1 MDATSTALASSSP
14 SNSSKHW
21 KYDVFLSFRGEDT
34 RKNFTDHLYCTLIDN
49 RVNAYI
55 DEKELPRGENISE
68 ELKQAIEQSRI
79 SVIVF
84 SNGYADSTWCLE
96 ELEKIMECRRR
107 RLSQMVFPIFYD
119 VDPTQVR
126 KQTGSFAEA
135 FQRHEANFPEDKD
148 KIQRWRSALFE
159 AANLAGGNLKNN
171 DGYEGKFVEKI
182 VAEITRKL
190 NNICLHVATNEIGM
204 TSRMQEVSNYLH
216 VGGSDDVRIIGIWG
230 MIGTGKTT
238 VAKAIFNKFYRS
250 FQGESFLEVS
260 KGDMVKLQKQL
271 LYDILKPAKIEVSS
285 VAEGTKKIKDKLGS
299 IKVLVIFDHID
310 SEEQLCDLAINRDS
324 FGPGSRIIITTRN
337 KHFLEILE
345 VDETYLVPPMSEE
358 EAFQLLCCRA
368 FTKHHPNDEGYLKLL
383 RKVAKYCGGLPW
395 ALEVL
400 GYLS

>member
-1 MDATSTALASSSP
+1 
-14 SNSSKHW
+14 
-21 KYDVFLSFRGEDT
+21 
-34 RKNFTDHLYCTLIDN
+34 
-49 RVNAYI
+49 
-55 DEKELPRGENISE
+55 
-68 ELKQAIEQSRI
+68 
-79 SVIVF
+79 
-84 SNGYADSTWCLE
+84 
-96 ELEKIMECRRR
+96 
-107 RLSQMVFPIFYD
+107 
-119 VDPTQVR
+119 
-126 KQTGSFAEA
+126 
-135 FQRHEANFPEDKD
+135 
-148 KIQRWRSALFE
+148 
-159 AANLAGGNLKNN
+159 
-171 DGYEGKFVEKI
+171 
-182 VAEITRKL
+182 
-190 NNICLHVATNEIGM
+190 M

-400 GYLS
+400 GSYLRCKRTKNEWKSVLKKLKRKPHGKIHKMLKISYEGLIDNEVQAIFLDISCFFIGMNKNHVVTILDGCDFDTEIGIGELHDQCLISVDEGNNLIMHDLIRDTGREIVRENSPNITGKRSRLWDPEDIKDVLRSKSVSTFAIHIGLNTCR